1 LFLNPAISAPS
12 AAVRHARSR
21 LWIAARFSAVRFWQ
35 YIPQSCA
42 FGIAFAI
49 TTSRVFTS
57 GRNVKMG
64 ILMFIVFGLVVGL
77 LARALM
83 PGRQSM
89 GLGMTT
95 LLGIAGSF
103 IGGFVGALLTDSRV
117 GDFNTAGIIGS
128 ILGAMLL
135 LLAVGGLSGRRRLT
149 V

>member
-1 LFLNPAISAPS
+1 
-12 AAVRHARSR
+12 
-21 LWIAARFSAVRFWQ
+21 
-35 YIPQSCA
+35 
-42 FGIAFAI
+42 
-49 TTSRVFTS
+49 
-57 GRNVKMG
+57 MG

-103 IGGFVGALLTDSRV
+103 IGGFIGALITDSRV
-117 GDFNTAGIIGS
+117 GEFNTAGLIGS

-135 LLAVGGLSGRRRLT
+135 LLAVGGLGRRRLT

>member
-1 LFLNPAISAPS
+1 
-12 AAVRHARSR
+12 
-21 LWIAARFSAVRFWQ
+21 
-35 YIPQSCA
+35 
-42 FGIAFAI
+42 
-49 TTSRVFTS
+49 
-57 GRNVKMG
+57 MG
-64 ILMFIVFGLVVGL
+64 IVMFIVFGLVVGL
-77 LARALM
+77 LAGALM

-103 IGGFVGALLTDSRV
+103 IGGFIGALLTDSRV

-128 ILGAMLL
+128 IIGAMVL

>member
-1 LFLNPAISAPS
+1 
-12 AAVRHARSR
+12 
-21 LWIAARFSAVRFWQ
+21 
-35 YIPQSCA
+35 
-42 FGIAFAI
+42 
-49 TTSRVFTS
+49 
-57 GRNVKMG
+57 
-64 ILMFIVFGLVVGL
+64 MFIVFGLVVGL

-103 IGGFVGALLTDSRV
+103 IGGFIGALLTDSRV
-117 GDFNTAGIIGS
+117 GDFNTAGMIGS
-128 ILGAMLL
+128 ILGAMVL